1 MTVSEEKSIADADDP
16 VEAVIE
22 DDAAQATRG
31 RYGWLSLTV
40 AALFG
45 LVYAYFLWQAVSL
58 LVQLPTNLAALGL
71 GGDRIPWWL
80 LILGV
85 LIPPIV
91 FGVAAAVGRKQN
103 VGRKAVI
110 FVVGLAIV
118 SGLGLS
124 VIALTYIL
132 IFGPVLPATPA

>member
-1 MTVSEEKSIADADDP
+1 MTDEPTIAESDDP
-16 VEAVIE
+16 VEAVIV

-71 GGDRIPWWL
+71 SGARIPWWL

-85 LIPPIV
+85 VIPPVV
-91 FGVAAAVGRKQN
+91 FGVAAAVGRREN
-103 VGRKAVI
+103 VGRKAVL
-110 FVVGLAIV
+110 FTVGLAV
-118 SGLGLS
+118 VAGLGLS

-132 IFGPVLPATPA
+132 IFGPVLPATSS

>member
-1 MTVSEEKSIADADDP
+1 MSDNTSIADSDDP
-16 VEAVIE
+16 VEAIAI
-22 DDAAQATRG
+22 DDAAQAARG

-40 AALFG
+40 ASIFG
-45 LVYAYFLWQAVSL
+45 LVYAYYLWQAVSL

-85 LIPPIV
+85 AIPPIV
-91 FGVAAAVGRKQN
+91 FGVAAAVGRRQH

-110 FVVGLAIV
+110 FVVGLAV
-118 SGLGLS
+118 VAGMGLS

-132 IFGPVLPATPA
+132 IFGPIVPATSV